1 MATRYEKPFAQ
12 KPLVQNLLGKKFEAI
27 SDASDTS
34 FLGLIKA
41 MIPSFLTSY
50 LGNYNSEIARR
61 KDAAIQEVRDNFLDA
76 QDAVQEQL
84 TNNEPFRKGS

>member
-12 KPLVQNLLGKKFEAI
+12 KPLVQNFLGKKFQAI

-50 LGNYNSEIARR
+50 VGNYNSEIARR
-61 KDAAIQEVRDNFLDA
+61 KDTAIQEVRDNFLDS
-76 QDAVQEQL
+76 QNAVQEQL
-84 TNNEPFRKGS
+84 TNNEPFRR